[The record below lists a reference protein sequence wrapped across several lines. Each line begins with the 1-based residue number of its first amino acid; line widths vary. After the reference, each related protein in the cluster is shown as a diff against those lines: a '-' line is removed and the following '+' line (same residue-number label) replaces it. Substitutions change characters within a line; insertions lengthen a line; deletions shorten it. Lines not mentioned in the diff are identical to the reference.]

1 MTGANA
7 GDRVADGT
15 DASLARTVTVE
26 TTHADAATAATVAA
40 SLTPDNTAQIQT
52 TTEETTV
59 RTRIDR
65 ETTGGLLS
73 SVDDYL
79 VNLGVADELAATGR
93 ELGGDTATATD
104 AVDSNDAAGS
114 RDADPSDAHETRGA
128 HDTDADT
135 HDT

>member
-1 MTGANA
+1 MSGPN
-7 GDRVADGT
+7 GHDRVTNGT
-15 DASLARTVTVE
+15 DAPLARTVTVE
-26 TTHADAATAATVAA
+26 TTHADESTAATVAA

-52 TTEETTV
+52 TTAGATV
-59 RTRIDR
+59 RTRINRD
-65 ETTGGLLS
+65 TTGGLLS

-79 VNLGVADELAATGR
+79 VNLGVADDVAATGR
-93 ELGGDTATATD
+93 EMGGDTATATD

-114 RDADPSDAHETRGA
+114 RDAATSDAHETRGA